1 MGFLDTLGKA
11 AKKGGE
17 LAKKGANAVA
27 TRIQDAQMEKE
38 TKENLLSNFSMNDL
52 TGICKFYGYNGPNP
66 YKTDGNGKR
75 YKIKLDRDN
84 WLDYVMGISI
94 DKIIQYA
101 QNDKRLRYVEK
112 DIIDRINRYWENGN
126 GLPMKTVEPEEG
138 IVEEH
143 IDNSSSKMAD
153 KKELEA
159 TSKPPQ
165 TMDTLYSVL
174 DMIEKDFEVEPVRDE
189 AEFESQLYIFLKT
202 KFGASRVQ
210 RQVPFRAGRLD
221 ILIDNKHALE
231 LKLADSSGNLRS
243 LIGQLME
250 YKNDYPS
257 LAAIILD
264 VGKLNQQDINY
275 YTQFYEKQGVLT
287 VVLRGDKRG
296 KRGRGNINIKI
307 PR

>member
-1 MGFLDTLGKA
+1 MLKS
-11 AKKGGE
+11 
-17 LAKKGANAVA
+17 
-27 TRIQDAQMEKE
+27 TRK
-38 TKENLLSNFSMNDL
+38 
-52 TGICKFYGYNGPNP
+52 
-66 YKTDGNGKR
+66 
-75 YKIKLDRDN
+75 
-84 WLDYVMGISI
+84 
-94 DKIIQYA
+94 
-101 QNDKRLRYVEK
+101 
-112 DIIDRINRYWENGN
+112 
-126 GLPMKTVEPEEG
+126 
-138 IVEEH
+138 
-143 IDNSSSKMAD
+143 
-153 KKELEA
+153 
-159 TSKPPQ
+159 
-165 TMDTLYSVL
+165 
-174 DMIEKDFEVEPVRDE
+174 
-189 AEFESQLYIFLKT
+189 
-202 KFGASRVQ
+202 